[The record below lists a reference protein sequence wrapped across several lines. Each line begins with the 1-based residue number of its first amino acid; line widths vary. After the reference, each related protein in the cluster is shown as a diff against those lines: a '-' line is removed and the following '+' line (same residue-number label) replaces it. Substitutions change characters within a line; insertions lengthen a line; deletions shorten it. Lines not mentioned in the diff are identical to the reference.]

1 MTLAEMADYVV
12 DRVGTSDDATKA
24 LAKRFII
31 RRYQMVYDATPWPES
46 EVTFQLRT
54 TENEII
60 LPNWLDKVLQVVV
73 DQAAAAHNI
82 QMASRQT
89 VMLANPAALT
99 DLGSLVGFTMLPGVA
114 VHTHPGGNLLQLVSS
129 EASDTNQTA
138 RLRGMFNGLEIEEE
152 IMLTGITA
160 APSAYYY
167 DEITH
172 FSKPK
177 TLGYVHLQSAAA
189 GNDEL
194 QVLLPQD
201 RERRHLRIQLH
212 HDFETG
218 ADEQLITILGKR
230 KCIPLRHDNDTPQ
243 IANIENA
250 LIAYG
255 MSDLLER
262 ERQFGKAQLK
272 LQEAVALTNSMI
284 LAERDQKQS
293 HVQII
298 PQTETYAA
306 EYTLY

>member
-31 RRYQMVYDATPWPES
+31 RRNQMVYDSTPWPDS

-54 TENEII
+54 TENELI

-89 VMLANPAALT
+89 LLLANPAALT
-99 DLGSLVGFTMLPGVA
+99 DLGSLIGFTMLPSVA
-114 VHTHPGGNLLQLVSS
+114 VHTHPGGNKVQVLSS
-129 EASDTNQTA
+129 AVGDTSQSV
-138 RLRGMFNGLEIEEE
+138 RLRGMHNGLEVEEE
-152 IMLTGITA
+152 IMLTGVTL

-172 FSKPK
+172 YSKP
-177 TLGYVHLQSAAA
+177 TTAGYLHLQSTATD
-189 GNDEL
+189 NDEL
-194 QVLLPQD
+194 QVLLPHE
-201 RERRHLRIQLH
+201 RERRHPRIQLH

-230 KCIPLRHDNDTPQ
+230 KCIPLLHDNDTPQ

-255 MSDLLER
+255 MADLLER